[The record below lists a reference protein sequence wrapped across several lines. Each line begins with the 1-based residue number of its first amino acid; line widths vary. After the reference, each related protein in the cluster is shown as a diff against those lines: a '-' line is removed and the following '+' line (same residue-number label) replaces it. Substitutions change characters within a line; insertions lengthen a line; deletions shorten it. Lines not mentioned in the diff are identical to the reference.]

1 MGRGTAWCC
10 EGTLPWRNLLI
21 DLALVILTTASPFIA
36 LAWWA
41 NKEDQRRH
49 ERRMKELEIERL
61 KQEARTTTWRTVE
74 ELSK

>member
-1 MGRGTAWCC
+1 M
-10 EGTLPWRNLLI
+10 
-21 DLALVILTTASPFIA
+21 DLTLVILAAASPFIA
-36 LAWWA
+36 IVWWS

-61 KQEARTTTWRTVE
+61 KQEARTATWKTVE

>member
-1 MGRGTAWCC
+1 M
-10 EGTLPWRNLLI
+10 
-21 DLALVILTTASPFIA
+21 DLALVILAAASPFIA

-41 NKEDQRRH
+41 NNEDKRRH

-61 KQEARTTTWRTVE
+61 KQEARTATWKTVE